1 MLWTLAAKTMMAGY
15 RVAIIKHGSS
25 WLDNYLG
32 CGFEY
37 RDSGE
42 AEWVVQGVRHS
53 REEI

>member
-15 RVAIIKHGSS
+15 IKHGSS

-32 CGFEY
+32 FGFEY